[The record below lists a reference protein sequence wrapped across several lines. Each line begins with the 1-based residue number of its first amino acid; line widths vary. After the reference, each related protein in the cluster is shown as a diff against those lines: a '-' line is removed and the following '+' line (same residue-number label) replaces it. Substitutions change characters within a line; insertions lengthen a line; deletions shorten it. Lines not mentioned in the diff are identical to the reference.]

1 MLAGN
6 AEVVLVV
13 AGNQLAAAADVE
25 TVIVD
30 GRPAVREGKL
40 VQADGGAVRAE
51 AQETAERI
59 LDRLDTSESAAAL
72 EARRGGPRPTGP

>member
-1 MLAGN
+1 MN
-6 AEVVLVV
+6 
-13 AGNQLAAAADVE
+13 
-25 TVIVD
+25 
-30 GRPAVREGKL
+30 GRPAVQEGKL
-40 VQADGGAVRAE
+40 VRVDGDAVRAE